1 MILGNG
7 LIANELKK
15 NIESKNKNK
24 VIYIASGVSNSSEVD
39 ADKFLREENLIKS
52 TFNSK
57 SKIIYFSTC
66 SIYDEESLDSP
77 YVRHKIKMENLIAS
91 RGDFFIFRVPQV
103 VGFSINKST
112 LVNYLANKIKNRE
125 EFILWSCALRN
136 LIDVHDLAQMVN
148 FCVGNNL
155 GFNKISNLSN
165 KNFYTVDEIVK
176 ELESIIGIK
185 AQYSVLENNQNFT
198 FCTKFSESIS
208 DKLKITFD
216 NFYLKN
222 ILNKYYKPI

>member
-15 NIESKNKNK
+15 IIELKNENK

-39 ADKFLREENLIKS
+39 EDKFLREENLVKS
-52 TFNSK
+52 TFTLK
-57 SKIIYFSTC
+57 SKIVYFSTC

-77 YVRHKIKMENLIAS
+77 YVRHKIKMENLIAA
-91 RGDFFIFRVPQV
+91 RGNFFIFRVPQV
-103 VGFSINKST
+103 VGFSLNKST

-125 EFILWSCALRN
+125 KFVLWSSALRN
-136 LIDVHDLAQMVN
+136 LIDVHDLALMVN

-155 GFNKISNLSN
+155 GFNKISNLAN

-176 ELESIIGIK
+176 ELEFIIGAE
-185 AQYSVLENNQNFT
+185 AQYSVLKNNKNFI

-208 DKLKITFD
+208 NKAKITF
-216 NFYLKN
+216 NNNYLRN
-222 ILNKYYKPI
+222 ILNKYYKIN